1 VVISKLKTER
11 VVIVMNI
18 EKLTNSTFISLVAVF
33 AAFTIV
39 CDYLVVTPFLPY
51 SGVWYSG
58 VFISEPITGVMI
70 GPLAG
75 FFANLIGVMIGHSIN
90 YFGDVYEF
98 LFTFGAPIGAAI
110 SSLIFRGK
118 WRIPMAY
125 YLFLLVGYFASP
137 VTWQLPLWGM
147 WDTYLAFVLLIVVSI
162 IVIKWKSLWN
172 TESSARLVYIL
183 ALSAFIGLEADVLF
197 RIFIFVPCQTYSLF
211 YGYDVSY
218 IQLIWAEGAI
228 ETPIKAGLS
237 TLVTALTGPPIINVA
252 RKMGLHV

>member
-1 VVISKLKTER
+1 
-11 VVIVMNI
+11 
-18 EKLTNSTFISLVAVF
+18 
-33 AAFTIV
+33 
-39 CDYLVVTPFLPY
+39 
-51 SGVWYSG
+51 
-58 VFISEPITGVMI
+58 
-70 GPLAG
+70 
-75 FFANLIGVMIGHSIN
+75 
-90 YFGDVYEF
+90 
-98 LFTFGAPIGAAI
+98 
-110 SSLIFRGK
+110 
-118 WRIPMAY
+118 MAY